1 MKYTIETTNSGCVET
16 LELSDGSKYEKRY
29 TRIQGGCQ
37 CESEDFADQMEAD
50 GINEEMVERVY
61 DAFDSFLA
69 LDFLILAES
78 DM

>member
-1 MKYTIETTNSGCVET
+1 MKYTIETINGGCVET
-16 LELSDGSKYEKRY
+16 IELSDGSKYEKKY
-29 TRIQGGCQ
+29 TRTESGCR
-37 CESEDFADQMEAD
+37 CESDDFADQMEAD